1 MAAFLLAQEGKA
13 MAGKYDEIDQM
24 ILDSLT
30 DKPRQFSDIYVGKL
44 YQACVAIAGKSEPAR
59 VLDRR
64 LQALKKKSL
73 IYHSKGWLL
82 VPF

>member
-1 MAAFLLAQEGKA
+1 

-24 ILDSLT
+24 IMDSLT
-30 DKPRQFSDIYVGKL
+30 DKPKQFYLIYGEKKL
-44 YQACVAIAGKSEPAR
+44 YQACVMIAGPNTDPAR

-64 LQALKKKSL
+64 LQALKKKGL
-73 IYHSKGWLL
+73 IYFAKGWML

>member
-1 MAAFLLAQEGKA
+1 

-24 ILDSLT
+24 ILDSMT
-30 DKPRQFSDIYVGKL
+30 DKPRQFSEIYGGQV

-64 LQALKKKSL
+64 LQALKYKGL
-73 IYHSKGWLL
+73 IYHSKGWML
-82 VPF
+82 VTF

>member
-1 MAAFLLAQEGKA
+1 

-24 ILDSLT
+24 ILDCLT
-30 DKPRQFSDIYVGKL
+30 DKPKQFSDIYAMGL
-44 YQACVAIAGKSEPAR
+44 YEACVNIAGPKSEPAR

-64 LQALKKKSL
+64 LQALKNKGL
-73 IYHSKGWLL
+73 IYHSKGWQL